1 MKRLLF
7 VSTLAL
13 VSSLVTI
20 AACKQGQGDRCQTN
34 DDCESGLVCNQA
46 KGTCQSTSGGD
57 LDADIV
63 DAVPVTPDAMVDAPD
78 AL

>member
-7 VSTLAL
+7 VCTLAL
-13 VSSLVTI
+13 VSSLVTV

-57 LDADIV
+57 LDANRAPDAGPA
-63 DAVPVTPDAMVDAPD
+63 DAVPDAPD